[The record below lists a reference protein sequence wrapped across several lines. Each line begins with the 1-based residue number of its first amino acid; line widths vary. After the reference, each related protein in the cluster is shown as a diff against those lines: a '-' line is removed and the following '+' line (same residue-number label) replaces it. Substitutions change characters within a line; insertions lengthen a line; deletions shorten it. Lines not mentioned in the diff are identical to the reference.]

1 MRAARWGTGGAG
13 GMRMRISDTS
23 DLWWKTAVIYCLD
36 VQTFMDWND
45 DGMGDFAGLAE
56 RLDYLAELGVTCLWL
71 MPFHPT
77 TDRDDGYDITDYY
90 GVDPRLGSPGDF
102 VEVVRTARDWGMR
115 VIMDLVVNHTSD
127 QHPWFRAARSSRS
140 SPYRDFF
147 VWRADEPP
155 DTAKE
160 VSFPDKED
168 SIWEYDEKT
177 DEWYLHRFYRTQP
190 DLNITNPRVRD
201 EIVKAMGYWLE
212 LGISGFRVDA
222 VPFMLET
229 TGVDQAELNR
239 FPDPHEFLRHL
250 RSFVGRRTGD
260 GILLGEVNVPHKDQK
275 TFFGGTDG
283 DELTMQFDFIGMQNL
298 YLSLARQDARPLATA
313 LRQRPAID
321 TGSQWATFVRNHD
334 ELTLDKLS
342 DRERDEVFAA
352 FGPDAEMQ
360 LYGRGLRRRLP
371 TMLDGDPRRIKMV
384 YSLLF
389 SLPGTPVLF
398 YGEEIGMGE
407 NLDID
412 GRMAV
417 RTPMQWT
424 DQRNGGFSKAPPSRL
439 RRPLTQGSFGPE
451 HVNVASQRLD
461 PDSLLGFITLLIKRY
476 RESPELGW
484 ADFSVLDQPHLPVL
498 AHECAWDD
506 RRLVAVHNLGP
517 ESCTVPLTLDGCNS
531 SHHLLDLLQSSDP
544 TPIDDRGRVELAVE
558 GYGYRWLR
566 LMSRDSRRL
575 A

>member
-1 MRAARWGTGGAG
+1 
-13 GMRMRISDTS
+13 MRISDTS

-45 DGMGDFAGLAE
+45 DGMGDFTGLAE
-56 RLDYLAELGVTCLWL
+56 RVDYLAELGVTCLWL
-71 MPFHPT
+71 MPFYPT

-90 GVDPRLGSPGDF
+90 GVDPRLGSAGDF
-102 VEVVRTARDWGMR
+102 VELVRTARDRSMR
-115 VIMDLVVNHTSD
+115 VIIDLVVNHTSD
-127 QHPWFRAARSSRS
+127 KHPWFRAARSSKT
-140 SPYRDFF
+140 SPFRDFY
-147 VWRADEPP
+147 VWRSEMPP
-155 DTAKE
+155 DTSTE
-160 VSFPDKED
+160 VSFPDQEN

-177 DEWYLHRFYRTQP
+177 EEWYLHRFYRTQP
-190 DLNITNPRVRD
+190 DLNITNPLVRD
-201 EIVKAMGYWLE
+201 EIVKAMGFWLE
-212 LGISGFRVDA
+212 LGIDGFRVDA

-229 TGVDQAELNR
+229 TGVDRAELER

-260 GILLGEVNVPHKDQK
+260 GILLGEVNVPHREQK
-275 TFFGGTDG
+275 KFFGGKDG

-298 YLSLARQDARPLATA
+298 YLSLARNDARPLARA

-321 TGSQWATFVRNHD
+321 SESQWATFVRNHD

-342 DRERDEVFAA
+342 DKEREEVFAA
-352 FGPDAEMQ
+352 FGPEPEMQ

-371 TMLDGDPRRIKMV
+371 PMLDGDPRRIRMV

-412 GRMAV
+412 GRLAV

-424 DQRNGGFSKAPPSRL
+424 GLRNGGFSNAAPSRL
-439 RRPLTQGSFGPE
+439 RRPVTGGSFGPA
-451 HVNVASQRLD
+451 HVNVAAQRND
-461 PDSLLGFITLLIKRY
+461 PDSLLAFVTLLIKRY

-484 ADFSVLDQPHLPVL
+484 ADFSVLDQPHHHVL
-498 AHECAWDD
+498 AHECVWDD
-506 RRLVAVHNLGP
+506 RRIVAVHNLSPDG
-517 ESCTVPLTLDGCNS
+517 CTVPLTLEGCDS
-531 SHHLLDLLQSSDP
+531 SHDLRDLVGDSGGAE
-544 TPIDDRGRVELAVE
+544 IDDRGHVEVTLD

-566 LMSRDSRRL
+566 LMSHDSRRL

>member
-1 MRAARWGTGGAG
+1 
-13 GMRMRISDTS
+13 MRISDTG

-45 DGMGDFAGLAE
+45 DGMGDFTGLVE

-90 GVDPRLGSPGDF
+90 GVDPRLGSSGDF
-102 VEVVRTARDWGMR
+102 VEMVRTARDRGMR
-115 VIMDLVVNHTSD
+115 VIIDLVVNHTSD
-127 QHPWFRAARSSRS
+127 QHPWFRAARSSKT
-140 SPYRDFF
+140 SPFRDFY
-147 VWRADEPP
+147 VWRATEPP
-155 DTAKE
+155 NTAKE
-160 VSFPDKED
+160 VTFPDKEN

-177 DEWYLHRFYRTQP
+177 EEWYLHRFYRTQP

-201 EIVKAMGYWLE
+201 EIIKAMGFWLE

-229 TGVDQAELNR
+229 TGVDKAELDR
-239 FPDPHEFLRHL
+239 LPDPHEFLRHL

-260 GILLGEVNVPHKDQK
+260 GILLGEVNLPHKDQK
-275 TFFGGTDG
+275 TFFGGKDG
-283 DELTMQFDFIGMQNL
+283 GELDMQFDFIGMQSL
-298 YLSLARQDARPLATA
+298 YLALARQDATPLVRA
-313 LRQRPAID
+313 LKQRPVISNE
-321 TGSQWATFVRNHD
+321 SQWATFVRNHD

-342 DRERDEVFAA
+342 DEERAEVFAA
-352 FGPDAEMQ
+352 FGPEPDMQ

-371 TMLDGDPRRIKMV
+371 PMLDGDPRRIRMV

-412 GRMAV
+412 GRLAV
-417 RTPMQWT
+417 RTPMQWSRG
-424 DQRNGGFSKAPPSRL
+424 RNGGFSNTAPSRL
-439 RRPLTQGSFGPE
+439 RRPVTEGAFGPD
-451 HVNVASQRLD
+451 HINVATQRTD
-461 PDSLLGFITLLIKRY
+461 PDSLLAFISQLTRRY

-484 ADFSVLDQPHLPVL
+484 APFLVLDQPHRQVL
-498 AHECAWDD
+498 AHESVQDD
-506 RRLVAVHNLGP
+506 RRLVTLHNLSP
-517 ESCTVPLTLDGCNS
+517 ESCTVPLTLEGCDS
-531 SHHLLDLLQSSDP
+531 THELVDLLQEPDGSIS
-544 TPIDDRGRVELAVE
+544 IDDRGRAEITLE

-566 LMSRDSRRL
+566 LRPQESRRL